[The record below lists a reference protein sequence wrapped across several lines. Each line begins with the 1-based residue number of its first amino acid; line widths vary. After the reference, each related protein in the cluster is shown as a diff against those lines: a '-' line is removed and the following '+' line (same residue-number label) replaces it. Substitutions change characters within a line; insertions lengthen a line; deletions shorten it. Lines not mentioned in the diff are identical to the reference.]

1 MQGVRII
8 GVPLD
13 LGQERRG
20 VDMGPSAV
28 RGAGLRFTLESLGIA
43 VEDTGDMPV
52 KIAETQHFGDQKV
65 KYMTEIEEGCR
76 RLAADVKSAARAGE
90 ITLVLG
96 GDHSISIGSLA
107 GLAACYHDQKRK
119 IGCVWLDAH
128 ADMNTPETSLTGN
141 VHGMPLAV
149 SLGYGPKPLTELE
162 GFAPKIAPQNTA
174 LVGIRNLDPKE
185 QEVVRSSGLNAFT
198 MRDIDEQGLRAVMAK
213 ALEVATRDTAGFL
226 ASIDMD
232 VVDPGEAPGVG
243 TPVRGGMTFREAHL
257 AMETI
262 ADSGKLLA
270 LDLVEINPI
279 IDVHNRTAVL
289 GVGMVASAMGKKI
302 L

>member
-1 MQGVRII
+1 
-8 GVPLD
+8 
-13 LGQERRG
+13 
-20 VDMGPSAV
+20 
-28 RGAGLRFTLESLGIA
+28 
-43 VEDTGDMPV
+43 
-52 KIAETQHFGDQKV
+52 
-65 KYMTEIEEGCR
+65 
-76 RLAADVKSAARAGE
+76 
-90 ITLVLG
+90 
-96 GDHSISIGSLA
+96 
-107 GLAACYHDQKRK
+107 
-119 IGCVWLDAH
+119 
-128 ADMNTPETSLTGN
+128 MNTPETSLTGN

-149 SLGYGPKPLTELE
+149 SLGYGPKPLTGLE

-243 TPVRGGMTFREAHL
+243 TPVRGGITFREAHL

-262 ADSGKLLA
+262 ADSEKLLA

>member
-52 KIAETQHFGDQKV
+52 KIAETQPFGDQKV

-76 RLAADVKSAARAGE
+76 RLAADVKSAARGGE
-90 ITLVLG
+90 IPLVLG

-107 GLAACYHDQKRK
+107 GLAACYHNQKRK

-149 SLGYGPKPLTELE
+149 SLGYGPKPLTDLE

-243 TPVRGGMTFREAHL
+243 TSVRGGMTFREAHL

>member
-1 MQGVRII
+1 M
-8 GVPLD
+8 
-13 LGQERRG
+13 
-20 VDMGPSAV
+20 
-28 RGAGLRFTLESLGIA
+28 
-43 VEDTGDMPV
+43 
-52 KIAETQHFGDQKV
+52 
-65 KYMTEIEEGCR
+65 
-76 RLAADVKSAARAGE
+76 
-90 ITLVLG
+90 
-96 GDHSISIGSLA
+96 
-107 GLAACYHDQKRK
+107 
-119 IGCVWLDAH
+119 
-128 ADMNTPETSLTGN
+128 
-141 VHGMPLAV
+141 
-149 SLGYGPKPLTELE
+149 
-162 GFAPKIAPQNTA
+162 
-174 LVGIRNLDPKE
+174 
-185 QEVVRSSGLNAFT
+185 
-198 MRDIDEQGLRAVMAK
+198 MAK

>member
-43 VEDTGDMPV
+43 VVDTGDMPV
-52 KIAETQHFGDQKV
+52 KIAETQPFGDQQV
-65 KYMTEIEEGCR
+65 KYMSEIGEACG
-76 RLAADVKSAARAGE
+76 RLAADVKSAAGAGE
-90 ITLVLG
+90 IPLVLG
-96 GDHSISIGSLA
+96 GDHSIAIGSLA
-107 GLAACYHDQKRK
+107 GLASCYHDQKRK

-128 ADMNTPETSLTGN
+128 ADMNTPETTLTGN

-149 SLGYGPKPLTELE
+149 SLGYGPKPLTHLE
-162 GFAPKIAPQNTA
+162 GFAPKIEPQNTA

-185 QEVVRSSGLNAFT
+185 QEIVRSSGLNAFT
-198 MRDIDEQGLRAVMAK
+198 MRDIDEQGLRTVMAK
-213 ALEVATRDTAGFL
+213 AIEVATRDTAGFL

-257 AMETI
+257 ALETI

-279 IDVHNRTAVL
+279 IDVYNRTAVL
-289 GVGMVASAMGKKI
+289 GVGMVASALGKKI